1 MASGHVTDLHPVVY
15 DLAPSVARSI
25 VNRYGKW
32 VDKDDIRQECILWA
46 MSRTQ
51 WVNEQLNE
59 PDTEKRKHNEQKLAW
74 QMMRYAERLAR
85 REKAVRSGYQPGDE
99 AFYQS
104 ATLAKLLPF
113 VIASVLDG
121 TVLEPAQEMILDG
134 QPKGSSSPAEGGAL
148 LATLMDIKQ
157 QFIKLD
163 VEDRQILTLRYHEQM
178 TLAQIG
184 LVLECHATTADRRC
198 DHALR
203 NLLDLLGGRSPYQ

>member
-1 MASGHVTDLHPVVY
+1 
-15 DLAPSVARSI
+15 
-25 VNRYGKW
+25 
-32 VDKDDIRQECILWA
+32 
-46 MSRTQ
+46 MSRTA

-74 QMMRYAERLAR
+74 QMARHAERYAR

-99 AFYQS
+99 AFYQI
-104 ATLAKLLPF
+104 ATLATLLPF

-148 LATLMDIKQ
+148 IATLMDIK
-157 QFIKLD
+157 IKFTELD
-163 VEDRQILTLRYHEQM
+163 AEDKQVLTLRYHEQM

-184 LVLECHATTADRRC
+184 AVLECHATTADRRC

-203 NLLDLLGGRSPYQ
+203 ELNNLLGGRSPYQ

>member
-1 MASGHVTDLHPVVY
+1 MSEVHPIVY

-25 VNRYGKW
+25 FNRYGKW
-32 VDKDDIRQECILWA
+32 VDRDDIKQECIVWA
-46 MSRTQ
+46 MSRTA

-74 QMMRYAERLAR
+74 QMARHAERYAR

-99 AFYQS
+99 AFYQI
-104 ATLAKLLPF
+104 ATLATLLPF

-148 LATLMDIKQ
+148 IATLMDIK
-157 QFIKLD
+157 IKFTELSA
-163 VEDRQILTLRYHEQM
+163 EDRQVLTLRYHEQM

-184 LVLECHATTADRRC
+184 AVLECHATTADRRC

-203 NLLDLLGGRSPYQ
+203 ELNNLLGGRSPYQ

>member
-1 MASGHVTDLHPVVY
+1 MTEVHPTIY

-32 VDKDDIRQECILWA
+32 VDRDDIKQECILWA
-46 MSRTQ
+46 MNRTA

-74 QMMRYAERLAR
+74 QMMRHVERYAR

-99 AFYQS
+99 AFYQI
-104 ATLAKLLPF
+104 ATLATLLPF

-148 LATLMDIKQ
+148 LATLMDIK
-157 QFIKLD
+157 IKFTELD
-163 VEDRQILTLRYHEQM
+163 AEDKQILTLRYHEQM

-184 LVLECHATTADRRC
+184 AVLECHATTADRRC

-203 NLLDLLGGRSPYQ
+203 ALNNLLGGRSPYQ

>member
-1 MASGHVTDLHPVVY
+1 MTEVHPVIY

-25 VNRYGKW
+25 FNRYGKW
-32 VDKDDIRQECILWA
+32 VDRDDIKQECIVWA
-46 MSRTQ
+46 MNRTA

-74 QMMRYAERLAR
+74 QMARHAERYAR

-99 AFYQS
+99 AFYQI
-104 ATLAKLLPF
+104 ATLATLLPF

-148 LATLMDIKQ
+148 IATLMDIK
-157 QFIKLD
+157 IKFTELD
-163 VEDRQILTLRYHEQM
+163 AEDRQVLTLRYHEQM

-184 LVLECHATTADRRC
+184 AVLECHATTADRRC

-203 NLLDLLGGRSPYQ
+203 ELNNLLGGRSPYQ

>member
-1 MASGHVTDLHPVVY
+1 MTDVNPIIV
-15 DLAPSVARSI
+15 DFAASVARS
-25 VNRYGKW
+25 VANRYGKW
-32 VDKDDIRQECILWA
+32 VDRDDIKQECILWA
-46 MSRTQ
+46 MNRSE
-51 WVNEQLNE
+51 WVYQQLAE

-74 QMMRYAERLAR
+74 QMMRSAERYAR
-85 REKAVRSGYQPGDE
+85 KEKAVRSGYQPGDE
-99 AFYQS
+99 VFYQS

-113 VIASVLDG
+113 VIASILDG

-157 QFIKLD
+157 KFSELNA
-163 VEDRQILTLRYHEQM
+163 EDKQILTLRYHEQM

-184 LVLECHATTADRRC
+184 AVLECHATTADRRC

-203 NLLDLLGGRSPYQ
+203 ALLDLLGGRSPYQ

>member
-1 MASGHVTDLHPVVY
+1 MTEVHPVIY

-25 VNRYGKW
+25 FNRYGKW
-32 VDKDDIRQECILWA
+32 VDRDDIKQECIVWA
-46 MSRTQ
+46 MSRTA

-74 QMMRYAERLAR
+74 QMARHAERYAR

-99 AFYQS
+99 AFYQI
-104 ATLAKLLPF
+104 ATLATLLPF

-148 LATLMDIKQ
+148 IATLMDIK
-157 QFIKLD
+157 IKFTELD
-163 VEDRQILTLRYHEQM
+163 AEDKQVLTLRYHEQM

-184 LVLECHATTADRRC
+184 AVLECHATTADRRC

-203 NLLDLLGGRSPYQ
+203 ELNNLLGGRSPYQ

>member
-1 MASGHVTDLHPVVY
+1 MENGPMTEVHPVIY

-25 VNRYGKW
+25 FNRYGKW
-32 VDKDDIRQECILWA
+32 VDRDDIKQECIVWA
-46 MSRTQ
+46 MNRTA

-74 QMMRYAERLAR
+74 QMMRHAERYAR

-99 AFYQS
+99 AFYQI
-104 ATLAKLLPF
+104 ATLATLLPF

-148 LATLMDIKQ
+148 IATLMDIK
-157 QFIKLD
+157 IKFTELD
-163 VEDRQILTLRYHEQM
+163 AEDRQVLTLRYHEQM

-184 LVLECHATTADRRC
+184 AVLECHATTADRRC

-203 NLLDLLGGRSPYQ
+203 ELNNLLGGRSPYQ

>member
-1 MASGHVTDLHPVVY
+1 M
-15 DLAPSVARSI
+15 
-25 VNRYGKW
+25 NRTEW
-32 VDKDDIRQECILWA
+32 VE
-46 MSRTQ
+46 
-51 WVNEQLNE
+51 EQLNE

-74 QMMRYAERLAR
+74 QMMRHAERYAR
-85 REKAVRSGYQPGDE
+85 KEKAARSGYQPGDE

-157 QFIKLD
+157 KFAQLEADDK
-163 VEDRQILTLRYHEQM
+163 QILTLRYHEQM

-184 LVLECHATTADRRC
+184 AVLECHPTTADRRC

-203 NLLDLLGGRSPYQ
+203 ALLNLLGGRSPYQ

>member
-1 MASGHVTDLHPVVY
+1 MTDVHPVILE
-15 DLAPSVARSI
+15 LAFSVARSI

-32 VDKDDIRQECILWA
+32 VDKDDIKQECILWA

-51 WVNEQLNE
+51 WVNDQLNE
-59 PDTEKRKHNEQKLAW
+59 PDTEQRKHNEQKLAW
-74 QMMRYAERLAR
+74 QMMRHAERLAR
-85 REKAVRSGYQPGDE
+85 KEKAARSGYQPGDE

-113 VIASVLDG
+113 VIASVIDG
-121 TVLEPAQEMILDG
+121 KVLEPAQEMVLDG
-134 QPKGSSSPAEGGAL
+134 QPRGSSSPAEGGAL

-157 QFIKLD
+157 QFIKLEA
-163 VEDRQILTLRYHEQM
+163 EDKQVLTFRYHEQM

-184 LVLECHATTADRRC
+184 LVLGCHATTADRRC

>member
-1 MASGHVTDLHPVVY
+1 MTEVHPVIY

-25 VNRYGKW
+25 FNRYGKW
-32 VDKDDIRQECILWA
+32 VDRDDIKQECIVWA
-46 MSRTQ
+46 MNRTA

-74 QMMRYAERLAR
+74 QMMRHAERYAR

-99 AFYQS
+99 AFYQI
-104 ATLAKLLPF
+104 ATLATLLPF

-148 LATLMDIKQ
+148 IATLMDIK
-157 QFIKLD
+157 IKFTELD
-163 VEDRQILTLRYHEQM
+163 AEDRQVLTLRYHEQM

-184 LVLECHATTADRRC
+184 AVLECHATTADRRC

-203 NLLDLLGGRSPYQ
+203 ELNNLLGGRSPYQ

>member
-1 MASGHVTDLHPVVY
+1 MTDVHPHIV
-15 DLAPSVARSI
+15 DFAASVARSI
-25 VNRYGKW
+25 ANRYGKW
-32 VDKDDIRQECILWA
+32 VERDDVKQECLIWA
-46 MSRTQ
+46 MARTQ
-51 WVNEQLNE
+51 WVAEQLNE

-74 QMMRYAERLAR
+74 QMMRHAERYAR
-85 REKAVRSGYQPGDE
+85 KEKAVRSGYQPGDE
-99 AFYQS
+99 AFYQT

-113 VIASVLDG
+113 VIASVIDG

-134 QPKGSSSPAEGGAL
+134 QPRGFSSPAEGGAL

-157 QFIKLD
+157 KFTQLEA
-163 VEDRQILTLRYHEQM
+163 EDKQVLTLRYHEQM

-184 LVLECHATTADRRC
+184 AVLECHATTADRRC